1 MKWFGFIVFG
11 VGIFARFFRHLFSAP
26 VQRKPLKKSMAAG
39 AGSILPVIETDELVL
54 DSLLNKLTRQRQ
66 PLERFTI
73 YTELLKEAYRTR
85 KKPASRQLLME
96 QGKYFVAEMENMLPA
111 LRDEMGPEPEA
122 LPIKWI
128 AIALEEDGR
137 YEDAMS
143 ICHQA
148 IDWKLRDGTKTGFA
162 GRIARLDRKRQ
173 KEQQAPSA

>member
-1 MKWFGFIVFG
+1 MKWFGFIILG
-11 VGIFARFFRHLFSAP
+11 VGLFVRFLRHLFPAP
-26 VQRKPLKKSMAAG
+26 VQRKPLKKSLDAG
-39 AGSILPVIETDELVL
+39 TVSIPPAIATDEIGL
-54 DSLLNKLTRQRQ
+54 DSLLNKLTHQRQ

-73 YTELLKEAYRTR
+73 YTELLKEAYRGR

-96 QGKYFVAEMENMLPA
+96 QGKYLFAELENMLPA
-111 LRDEMGPEPEA
+111 LRAEMGPEPEV

-148 IDWKLRDGTKTGFA
+148 LGWKLQDGTKTGFA

-173 KEQQAPSA
+173 KEQQEQPA